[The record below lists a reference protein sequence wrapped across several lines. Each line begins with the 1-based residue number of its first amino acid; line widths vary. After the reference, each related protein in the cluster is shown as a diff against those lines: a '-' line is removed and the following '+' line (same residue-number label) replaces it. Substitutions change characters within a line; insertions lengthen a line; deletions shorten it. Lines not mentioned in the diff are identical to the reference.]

1 MLERKM
7 IKAIHIRN
15 FKSLG
20 DVKLRLAKF
29 TCLIGMNGAGKSS
42 VLQAVDFISQL
53 MIGRVEEWLDAR
65 GWSAAD
71 LNCKVLK
78 ESNVTVGVHYETS
91 TGKSLR
97 WVGAFNRSLLHCTA
111 ELIEQD
117 SQKVFRVGNQKYTV
131 ADKPSQDIAFTYQ
144 GSLLSALKDSELT
157 PELLEFRNALQQIK
171 SLELLSPQLLRKRA
185 RTTDKGIG
193 TGGEKL
199 SAFLDTLP
207 QAAKA
212 GLIDQ
217 LQRFYPNLVDFK
229 VSSLKSGWKKLT
241 VVEQFSQQK
250 LETDAAHLNDGLLRI
265 LAVLTQ
271 AASDR
276 SLILLDEIENGIN
289 QEVIETLVDTLVASP
304 HQLLVTT
311 HSPLILNYL
320 EDDVARGAVQF
331 IYKAPLGETRVR
343 PFFKIPRINDKLR
356 TMGPGDAFVDTD
368 LKQLTQECLQQ
379 DLKDGIY
386 TVDDL

>member
-1 MLERKM
+1 M
-7 IKAIHIRN
+7 IKIIRIRN

-20 DVKLRLAKF
+20 DVELQLAKF

-71 LNCKVLK
+71 LNCKVRK
-78 ESNVTVGVHYETS
+78 ESNVNVAVQYISS
-91 TGKSLR
+91 TGKSLE
-97 WVGAFNRSLLHCTA
+97 WSASFNRSMLHCTGEMI
-111 ELIEQD
+111 ELD
-117 SQKVFRVGNQKYTV
+117 SQKIFRVGSQKYSV
-131 ADKPSQDIAFTYQ
+131 GDKPAQEIAFTYQ
-144 GSLLSALKDSELT
+144 GSLLSVLRDSELT

-207 QAAKA
+207 QAARS
-212 GLIDQ
+212 GLIEQ

-229 VSSLKSGWKKLT
+229 VSSLRSGWKKLT
-241 VVEQFSQQK
+241 VMEQFSQQK

-320 EDDVARGAVQF
+320 DDDVARGAVQF

-356 TMGPGDAFVDTD
+356 TMGPGDAFVDTN
-368 LKQLTQECLQQ
+368 LKQLTQECLHQ
-379 DLKDGIY
+379 DIKDGIL
-386 TVDDL
+386 TVDNQ

>member
-131 ADKPSQDIAFTYQ
+131 ADKPTQDIAFTYQ

-379 DLKDGIY
+379 DIKDGIY

>member
-1 MLERKM
+1 M
-7 IKAIHIRN
+7 IESITVTN

-20 DVKLRLAKF
+20 KVELELGKF
-29 TCLIGMNGAGKSS
+29 TCLIGMNGSGKST

-53 MIGRVEEWLDAR
+53 MVGRVDEWLEAR

-71 LNCKVLK
+71 LNCKLRK
-78 ESNVTVGVHYETS
+78 ELNVSVGVKFKTPS
-91 TGKSLR
+91 GKTLT
-97 WVGAFNRSLLHCTA
+97 WFVAFNRSQLRCTSETV
-111 ELIEQD
+111 ELDNE
-117 SQKVFRVGNQKYTV
+117 KAFWVLNQKYSI
-131 ADKPSQDIAFTYQ
+131 ADRPAQSIAFTYQ

-157 PELLEFRNALQQIK
+157 VELLEFRNAIQQIK

-185 RTTDKGIG
+185 RSTEKGIG
-193 TGGEKL
+193 AGGEKL
-199 SAFLDTLP
+199 SAYLDTLTESTHT
-207 QAAKA
+207 A
-212 GLIDQ
+212 LVDQ
-217 LQRFYPNLVDFK
+217 LRRFYPGLVDFK
-229 VSSLKSGWKKLT
+229 VSSLRSGWKQLS

-271 AASDR
+271 AASER

-311 HSPLILNYL
+311 HSPLILNFL
-320 EDDVARGAVQF
+320 DDEVARQAVQF
-331 IYKAPLGETRVR
+331 IYKAPLGETRIR
-343 PFFKIPRINDKLR
+343 PFFQIPRINDKLR

-368 LKQLTQECLQQ
+368 LRQLTEECLEL
-379 DLKDGIY
+379 DRLDSIS

>member
-1 MLERKM
+1 M
-7 IKAIHIRN
+7 IKTIRIRN

-20 DVKLRLAKF
+20 DVELQLAKF

-71 LNCKVLK
+71 LNCKVRK
-78 ESNVTVGVHYETS
+78 ESNVTVAVHYETS
-91 TGKSLR
+91 TGKALK
-97 WVGAFNRSLLHCTA
+97 WVAAFNRSMLHCTA

-117 SQKVFRVGNQKYTV
+117 SEKVFRVGSQKYNV
-131 ADKPSQDIAFTYQ
+131 GDKPAQEIAFTYQ
-144 GSLLSALKDSELT
+144 GSLLSALKESELT

-185 RTTDKGIG
+185 RATEKGIG

-199 SAFLDTLP
+199 SAYLDTLP
-207 QAAKA
+207 QAARV
-212 GLIDQ
+212 GLIGQ

-229 VSSLKSGWKKLT
+229 VSSLRSGWKKLT

-271 AASDR
+271 AAADR

-343 PFFKIPRINDKLR
+343 PFFNIPRINDKLR

-379 DLKDGIY
+379 DVKDGIY

>member
-1 MLERKM
+1 ML
-7 IKAIHIRN
+7 
-15 FKSLG
+15 
-20 DVKLRLAKF
+20 
-29 TCLIGMNGAGKSS
+29 S
-42 VLQAVDFISQL
+42 V
-53 MIGRVEEWLDAR
+53 
-65 GWSAAD
+65 
-71 LNCKVLK
+71 
-78 ESNVTVGVHYETS
+78 
-91 TGKSLR
+91 
-97 WVGAFNRSLLHCTA
+97 
-111 ELIEQD
+111 
-117 SQKVFRVGNQKYTV
+117 
-131 ADKPSQDIAFTYQ
+131 
-144 GSLLSALKDSELT
+144 LKDSELT

-250 LETDAAHLNDGLLRI
+250 LETDAAHMNDGLLRI

-271 AASDR
+271 AASEH

-320 EDDVARGAVQF
+320 EDEVARGAVQF

-343 PFFKIPRINDKLR
+343 PFFMIPRINDKLR

-368 LKQLTQECLQQ
+368 LKQLTQECLQL
-379 DLKDGIY
+379 DIKDGIL
-386 TVDDL
+386 TVDEV

>member
-379 DLKDGIY
+379 DIKDGIY